1 MRLAD
6 FLFKLLHSVR
16 LQKRSFF
23 PNTNLINYF
32 VVYGAKVP
40 ALIFRAWAA
49 GGVNILRDVNPSK
62 R

>member
-1 MRLAD
+1 MMAFCER
-6 FLFKLLHSVR
+6 
-16 LQKRSFF
+16 
-23 PNTNLINYF
+23 NYF